1 MSGGSHPLRYG
12 AVAMTLHWLI
22 AALILLDFALALSFS
37 KFDPGDALYFRF
49 AYDQHM
55 SVGMMVLFLSV
66 LRVVWRLLHR
76 VPPLPAE
83 MGRAMRLLA
92 RSSHAFLYVFMLLA
106 PLSGWVV
113 LSVRKKPP
121 PLFGDLHW
129 PAIQPLVD
137 LPHEQRAPIHD
148 AFLPGHIWFSYIGMA
163 LLGVHVLAALYHHYF
178 KHDDVLRRMFPGMRL
193 HGVPGGQP

>member
-12 AVAMTLHWLI
+12 VVAMTLHWLI

-37 KFDPGDALYFRF
+37 KFNPGDALYFRF

-55 SVGMMVLFLSV
+55 SVGMMVLALSM

-76 VPPLPAE
+76 VPPLPVE
-83 MGRAMRLLA
+83 MGSGMRLLA
-92 RSSHAFLYVFMLLA
+92 HSSHALLYVFMLAA
-106 PLSGWVV
+106 PLTGWVV

-137 LPHEQRAPIHD
+137 LAHEPRSAIHD
-148 AFLPGHIWFSYIGMA
+148 AFLPGHIWLSYIGMA

-178 KHDDVLRRMFPGMRL
+178 KHDDVLRRMLPGVRL
-193 HGVPGGQP
+193 RGAAEGAP